1 MQRVQADLAWVYAKM
16 QHLTALLLER
26 GSLLSALERDGELI
40 VHSSNQFVVMMV
52 PWYFTFDKVTFNALT
67 RVFRY
72 KRAWH
77 RLRTCCLRWRRYR
90 QTPAVID
97 VSSGDEYLPAAPKKK
112 LRDNG
117 LVEL

>member
-40 VHSSNQFVVMMV
+40 VHSSNQFVVMVV
-52 PWYFTFDKVTFNALT
+52 PWH
-67 RVFRY
+67 

-77 RLRTCCLRWRRYR
+77 RLRACCLRWRRYR
-90 QTPAVID
+90 QTPAIID
-97 VSSGDEYLPAAPKKK
+97 VSSGDEYLPAPKKK